1 MDHFKFSR
9 KPAVPVRTALRE
21 GVAPLGA
28 IVLITI
34 GLVAVFAL
42 CLHFGADLPPV
53 IPEHL
58 DDGEMVDPN
67 PLRFAFML
75 TAFVLSFF
83 LARHADRQGERGK
96 VFPAFLTGYAGGT
109 LLWQS
114 VGECSWHFSIVCE
127 DYLMCFPHIEGASA
141 LFLVIITV
149 ILLNYCRKRHAF
161 GWGVWVF
168 VLSFVGNWFGHFL
181 QIGTFPLVSAWM
193 DEHDWYLLT
202 GGILGPAVAL
212 TALALNFFWAQDPKA
227 RYCCCL
233 LLYFGIGMIVTGVG
247 GL

>member
-181 QIGTFPLVSAWM
+181 HRAPARSQPRSTHMGNFCFCSAG
-193 DEHDWYLLT
+193 YGRARSTPRAAATTCTAGSTT
-202 GGILGPAVAL
+202 GISRR
-212 TALALNFFWAQDPKA
+212 TARRATAA
-227 RYCCCL
+227 ACCCISES
-233 LLYFGIGMIVTGVG
+233 G
-247 GL
+247 